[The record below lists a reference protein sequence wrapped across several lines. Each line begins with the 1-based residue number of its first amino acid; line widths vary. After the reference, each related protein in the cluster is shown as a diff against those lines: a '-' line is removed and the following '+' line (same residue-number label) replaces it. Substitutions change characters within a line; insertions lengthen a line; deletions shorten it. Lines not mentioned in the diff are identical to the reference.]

1 MAPTHPAQR
10 REALDALHAP
20 WRARTL
26 AQHLDLSAARWG
38 SNPFVVTDNHTYTYD
53 NMVEWS
59 TRLAAG
65 LVELGIAPGDHVGVI
80 MANHPEFVTLKF
92 AISRIGAV
100 SVPINFLLKD
110 RELAYV
116 LKQSDVV
123 ALITMDHFRDNDY
136 VGILDRILPN
146 WERDGGGNT
155 APKLRQIVVFPDP
168 AQRDIDTRTGNGNG
182 TNEKKSSETVR
193 QAEILKS
200 RIWRTLSEVEA
211 LASDQSMVK
220 LDELALD
227 ADPASNSDI
236 LYTSGTTGQS
246 KGVLLT
252 HNMVTTAGYAAAYG
266 RGLTPGH
273 RVVFSLPMY
282 HVFGYIECLLAVM
295 YVGGAVV
302 PKLAFDAADLLSSIA
317 KHQVH
322 EIACVP
328 TMTIALL
335 AEARAKP
342 YDLSTLTIVY
352 SSGGAAAP
360 SMVDEIR
367 EVFAPQEV
375 VAGYGQTETTA
386 AMTSNLP
393 ELGDDYLKYKNGTF
407 RNAGI
412 AGAADLGGVL
422 AVYKVI
428 DIATGAEV
436 GPGQSG
442 ELVVRGPAVTA
453 GYYNK
458 PDETAAAFTADGW
471 LHTGDLGVMDEE
483 NYVTLVGRLKETY
496 RCGGEMVMPKEV
508 ENLLIEHPMVSQAH
522 VVGIPHLRMG
532 EVGCA
537 IIVAEPTVF
546 PTQHNAVGQELMELC
561 KKELARFKV
570 PAHVLFLSAEE
581 LPLTVTGRVQK
592 FRLVELVQSRLTQP
606 Q

>member
-1 MAPTHPAQR
+1 MAPIHPTQR

-20 WRARTL
+20 WKARTL
-26 AQHLDLSAARWG
+26 AQHLDLSAVRWG
-38 SNPFVVTDNHTYTYD
+38 SNPFVITDNHTYTYD

-59 TRLAAG
+59 NRLAAG
-65 LVELGIAPGDHVGVI
+65 LVELGITPGEHVGVI
-80 MANHPEFVTLKF
+80 MANHPEFVALKF
-92 AISRIGAV
+92 AISRVGAV

-123 ALITMDHFRDNDY
+123 ALITMDRFRDNDY

-146 WERDGGGNT
+146 WERDGGGNA

-168 AQRDIDTRTGNGNG
+168 TQQETDTN
-182 TNEKKSSETVR
+182 TNTNPDTNTNTEIKKSSQR
-193 QAEILKS
+193 QPQTEILKS
-200 RIWRTLSEVEA
+200 RTVEA
-211 LASDQSMVK
+211 VASDRSRAR
-220 LDELALD
+220 LDELTLS

-252 HNMVTTAGYAAAYG
+252 HNMVTTAGYAAAHS

-302 PKLAFDAADLLSSIA
+302 PKLAFDPADLLSSVA

-342 YDLSTLTIVY
+342 YDLSTLAIVY
-352 SSGGAAAP
+352 SSGGASAP

-367 EVFAPQEV
+367 EVFAPQEM

-393 ELGDDYLKYKNGTF
+393 ELSDDYLKYKNGTF

-428 DIATGAEV
+428 DIVTGVEV
-436 GPGQSG
+436 GVGQSG

-537 IIVAEPTVF
+537 VIVAEPTVSSL
-546 PTQHNAVGQELMELC
+546 QHEAMSQELIELC
-561 KKELARFKV
+561 KRELARFKV
-570 PAHVLFLSAEE
+570 PAHVIFLPADE

-592 FRLVELVQSRLTQP
+592 FRLVELVQARIAQP
-606 Q
+606 